1 MKKNKQVRSKKK
13 LTPKNYTRKN
23 LENAFMLKLL
33 EYLQYDL
40 STLYSRR
47 TNFIS
52 GKSTDYCRIGE
63 LKFNNHE
70 IVKELKSPMS
80 AFRLGVEFGINVSID
95 VYNSVMKRL
104 YEDSDVSRL
113 IKGEIDI
120 QQLLKQ
126 SSIQKSKLLPQ
137 NVLRQ
142 LRKYKK
148 IAK

>member
-1 MKKNKQVRSKKK
+1 M
-13 LTPKNYTRKN
+13 
-23 LENAFMLKLL
+23 
-33 EYLQYDL
+33 
-40 STLYSRR
+40 
-47 TNFIS
+47 
-52 GKSTDYCRIGE
+52 
-63 LKFNNHE
+63 KFNNHE